1 MMNDTYGKLTIYDW
15 NPTLAAGAVDANDV
29 LVDGE
34 TLEDILPNA
43 GKPALLSE
51 VQVIV
56 KDVDTPADAA
66 PKLEIVIFDDIAAD
80 LGVIDYAVTITDA
93 HAVSVLGVIVV
104 ETTDYTDWVG
114 SQRAQVKNVNLI
126 LRAKP
131 GATEPR
137 DLRAGIIDRTGTLPT
152 WSASGLTVRFGIIH
166 T

>member
-15 NPTLAAGAVDANDV
+15 NPTLTAGAVDANDV

-51 VQVIV
+51 VQVIS
-56 KDVDTPADAA
+56 KDDSAL
-66 PKLEIVIFDDIAAD
+66 KLEIVIFDDIAAD
-80 LGVIDYAVTITDA
+80 LGIIDAAVSITDA

-104 ETTDYTDWVG
+104 ETTDYTDWIN
-114 SQRAQVKNVNLI
+114 SQRGQVKNVNLI

-131 GATEPR
+131 GAAEPR
-137 DLRAGIIDRTGTLPT
+137 DLRAGIIDRTGAVHT
-152 WSASGLTVRFGIIH
+152 ASGLTVRFGIVH

>member
-15 NPTLAAGAVDANDV
+15 NPTLTAGAVDANDV

-51 VQVIV
+51 VQVIS
-56 KDVDTPADAA
+56 KDDSAL
-66 PKLEIVIFDDIAAD
+66 KLEIVIFDDIAAD
-80 LGVIDYAVTITDA
+80 LGIIDAAVSITDA

-104 ETTDYTDWVG
+104 ETTDYTDWIN

-131 GATEPR
+131 GAAEPR
-137 DLRAGIIDRTGTLPT
+137 DLRAGIIDRTGSAPT
-152 WSASGLTVRFGIIH
+152 WSASGLTVRFGIVH

>member
-15 NPTLAAGAVDANDV
+15 NPTLAAGAVDEGDV

-56 KDVDTPADAA
+56 KDDAA

-131 GATEPR
+131 GAAEPR
-137 DLRAGIIDRTGTLPT
+137 DLRAGIIDRTGTAPT
-152 WSASGLTVRFGIIH
+152 WTASGLTVRFGIIH

>member
-15 NPTLAAGAVDANDV
+15 NPTLTAGAGDANDV

-51 VQVIV
+51 VQVIS
-56 KDVDTPADAA
+56 KDDSAL
-66 PKLEIVIFDDIAAD
+66 KLEIVIFDDIAAD
-80 LGVIDYAVTITDA
+80 LGVVNSAVSITDA

-104 ETTDYTDWVG
+104 ETTDYTDWIN

-131 GATEPR
+131 GAAEPR
-137 DLRAGIIDRTGTLPT
+137 DLRAGIIDRTGSAPT
-152 WSASGLTVRFGIIH
+152 WSASGLTVRFGIVH

>member
-15 NPTLAAGAVDANDV
+15 NPTLAAGAVDEGDV

-56 KDVDTPADAA
+56 KDDAA

-80 LGVIDYAVTITDA
+80 LGVIDAAVSITDA

-131 GATEPR
+131 GAAEPR
-137 DLRAGIIDRTGTLPT
+137 DLRAGIIDRTGTAPT
-152 WSASGLTVRFGIIH
+152 LTASGLTVRFGIIH

>member
-15 NPTLAAGAVDANDV
+15 NPTLTIGAVDANDV

-56 KDVDTPADAA
+56 KDDAA
-66 PKLEIVIFDDIAAD
+66 VKLEIVIFDDIAAD
-80 LGVIDYAVTITDA
+80 LGVIDAAVSITDA

-104 ETTDYTDWVG
+104 ETTDYTDWIN

-137 DLRAGIIDRTGTLPT
+137 DLRAGIIDRTGSAPT
-152 WSASGLTVRFGIIH
+152 WSASGLTIRFGIVH

>member
-15 NPTLAAGAVDANDV
+15 NPTLTVGAVDANDV

-56 KDVDTPADAA
+56 KDDAA
-66 PKLEIVIFDDIAAD
+66 VKLEIVIFDDIAAD
-80 LGVIDYAVTITDA
+80 LGVIDAAVSITDA

-104 ETTDYTDWVG
+104 ETTDYTDWIN

-137 DLRAGIIDRTGTLPT
+137 
-152 WSASGLTVRFGIIH
+152 
-166 T
+166 

>member
-15 NPTLAAGAVDANDV
+15 NPTLTAGAVDANDV

-51 VQVIV
+51 VQVIS
-56 KDVDTPADAA
+56 KDDSAL
-66 PKLEIVIFDDIAAD
+66 KLEIVIFDDIAAD
-80 LGVIDYAVTITDA
+80 LGIIDAAVSITDA

-104 ETTDYTDWVG
+104 ETTDYTDWIN
-114 SQRAQVKNVNLI
+114 SQRGQVKNVNLI

-131 GATEPR
+131 GAAEPR
-137 DLRAGIIDRTGTLPT
+137 DLRAGIIDRTGSAPT
-152 WSASGLTVRFGIIH
+152 WSASGLTVRFGIVH

>member
-15 NPTLAAGAVDANDV
+15 NPTIATGNGSATIGGDDV
-29 LVDGE
+29 LVGGE

-51 VQVIV
+51 VQVIS
-56 KDVDTPADAA
+56 KDDTA
-66 PKLEIVIFDDIAAD
+66 PKLEIVIFDDIAAS
-80 LGVIDYAVTITDA
+80 LGSFNGLVSITDA

-104 ETTDYTDWVG
+104 ETTDYTDWVA
-114 SQRAQVKNVNLI
+114 SQRGQVKNVNLI

-131 GATEPR
+131 GAAEPR
-137 DLRAGIIDRTGTLPT
+137 DLRAGIIDRTGGAWTP
-152 WSASGLTVRFGIIH
+152 SGLTVRFGIVH

>member
-15 NPTLAAGAVDANDV
+15 NPTLPAATVHANDV

-51 VQVIV
+51 VQVIS
-56 KDVDTPADAA
+56 KDDSAL
-66 PKLEIVIFDDIAAD
+66 KLEIVIFDDIAAD
-80 LGVIDYAVTITDA
+80 LGVVNSAVSITDA

-104 ETTDYTDWVG
+104 ETTDYTDWIN
-114 SQRAQVKNVNLI
+114 SQRGQVKNVNLI

-131 GATEPR
+131 GAAEPR
-137 DLRAGIIDRTGTLPT
+137 DLRAGIIDRTGSAPT
-152 WSASGLTVRFGIIH
+152 WSASGLTVRFGIVH

>member
-15 NPTLAAGAVDANDV
+15 NPSLGAATIAADDV
-29 LVDGE
+29 LEGGE

-56 KDVDTPADAA
+56 KDYTA
-66 PKLEIVIFDDIAAD
+66 PKLEIVIFDDIAAS
-80 LGVIDYAVTITDA
+80 LGSFNGLVTITDA
-93 HAVSVLGVIVV
+93 YAVSVLGVIVV
-104 ETTDYTDWVG
+104 ETTDYTDWVN
-114 SQRAQVKNVNLI
+114 SKRAQVKNVNLI

-131 GATEPR
+131 GAAEPR
-137 DLRAGIIDRTGTLPT
+137 DLRAGIIDRTGGAWT
-152 WSASGLTVRFGIIH
+152 ASGLTVRFGIVH

>member
-15 NPTLAAGAVDANDV
+15 NPTLTIGAVDANDV

-56 KDVDTPADAA
+56 KDDAA
-66 PKLEIVIFDDIAAD
+66 VKLEIVIFDDIAAD
-80 LGVIDYAVTITDA
+80 LGVIDAAVSITDA

-104 ETTDYTDWVG
+104 ETTDYTDWIN

-137 DLRAGIIDRTGTLPT
+137 DLRAGIIDRTGSAPT
-152 WSASGLTVRFGIIH
+152 WSASGLTIRVVIVH

>member
-15 NPTLAAGAVDANDV
+15 NPSLGTATIAADDV
-29 LVDGE
+29 LEGGE

-56 KDVDTPADAA
+56 KDDTA

-80 LGVIDYAVTITDA
+80 LGVIDAAVSITDA

-104 ETTDYTDWVG
+104 ETTDYTDWIN

-131 GATEPR
+131 GAAEPR
-137 DLRAGIIDRTGTLPT
+137 DLRAGIIDRTGSAPT
-152 WSASGLTVRFGIIH
+152 WSASGLTIRFGIVH